1 MGRDGSRRGSA
12 HPPGHPTRVFLARKA
27 GSARSIVARCVFPCA
42 FPQVT
47 ESASGRQRRQQL
59 IKRSQ
64 SAESCCRPGFSC
76 RKSAFFLPGS
86 PPSQPNGQIHAS
98 VSRETSVRPGRT
110 HAEGSTEHATNA
122 PREAAS
128 PSRARNERKAPPA
141 RERAAGMPLARR
153 RKRPP
158 PQSARRGKRS
168 SRQGWDLANHCDGAY
183 PGGKGTTRRKDGGL
197 TSRTVAPP
205 RRRAAA
211 ARGRLAGTHR
221 LAIVER
227 TPRHRALP
235 TRAHRRARAPR
246 TTLGPTVTVALPT
259 SIGTPSAST
268 CEAGR
273 TAKRRRRTR
282 RSTRKPDRE
291 APTHE
296 CFT

>member
-1 MGRDGSRRGSA
+1 MAKSTPVFHVKHPCAPVEPTRRGAPSMR
-12 HPPGHPTRVFLARKA
+12 PMPRG
-27 GSARSIVARCVFPCA
+27 
-42 FPQVT
+42 
-47 ESASGRQRRQQL
+47 
-59 IKRSQ
+59 KRPAQ
-64 SAESCCRPGFSC
+64 AE
-76 RKSAFFLPGS
+76 
-86 PPSQPNGQIHAS
+86 
-98 VSRETSVRPGRT
+98 RETRGWRRRRGR
-110 HAEGSTEHATNA
+110 
-122 PREAAS
+122 
-128 PSRARNERKAPPA
+128 APPA
-141 RERAAGMPLARR
+141 RHWHVAGSDS
-153 RKRPP
+153 PP